1 MTPTAALEVWHP
13 PAVHQRRASA
23 RRSRHAA
30 VSEGQRPPQT
40 TLPTGTL
47 TLLLTDVEGST
58 RLWEQHPESMRSA
71 LARHDELVEQAVGEN
86 AGQVVRPRGE
96 GDSRFAVFVRASDA
110 IVAAAG
116 IQRALHDEP
125 WPLPV
130 PLRVRIAVHTGE
142 VDLRGGDYYGTSVNR
157 CARVRELGRGGQ
169 VLVSRATQALVRDQL
184 PRALRLRSMGE
195 YVLRDLAQPEEIFQL
210 VVDGL
215 PDEYLPLVGSSAV
228 NAAPVTPL
236 IGRVRE
242 LGQLLELMANPGVR
256 MLTLIGPG
264 GVGKTSLARATAD
277 SPWSPFGAN
286 YSFVDLSQL
295 HEPDLVWPSV
305 AHALGLRDEGQELPL
320 DLIERQLRAQRRLL
334 VLDNLE
340 QVLGIAPALARL
352 LEACAHVKVLATSR
366 EPLRVR
372 AEHVF
377 EVSPLALPEP
387 GVTPRL
393 AALHQSAAVQLLVER
408 ARASD
413 PDFELNERNATAV
426 AQLCARLDGLPL
438 ALELAASQ
446 LRVLP
451 PELLLQRLG
460 ERLNVARGM
469 RDMPTRHQ
477 SLRLAVDWSYELLD
491 EPQRTLFARLAV
503 FSGGCSLG
511 AAEVVCCVD
520 GDLSVL
526 DGLVALADRSLV
538 RRGHGAEGEARFAF
552 LETIRDHARER
563 LIASGEQHSVERR
576 HVECFTALAEKAR
589 SFLRGEA
596 QVRWL
601 DSIEGDH
608 DNIRAALRWA
618 IDQEDSDVAVR
629 IAGRVAKYW
638 SARGAVAEGRAWL
651 DAALAIKPL
660 VESAARAVALM
671 RAGELAWQQA
681 DVEHAAPLIEA
692 GLRLARAMDE
702 QNVVSSCLAQLGWMA
717 QSRGELEQA
726 VAYLEESLA
735 CARRAGDQRGA
746 AVALHNLGCCWL
758 DIGDL
763 DRARPALEQSQAT
776 FQEIDDL
783 GNIAD
788 GFLPLGDLARRSG
801 DSAAAEHYYRES
813 LRLAEQL
820 GNLQLIANS
829 MEGVASIACLT
840 NRPER
845 GAQLSAAAATI
856 RTAIGVPQ
864 AQLEAQVVE
873 ADLATAR
880 AALGQDRFTA
890 AWSSGQLLD
899 RQGAIAL
906 ALADSGFDLHSNG

>member
-1 MTPTAALEVWHP
+1 MHRSPQAA
-13 PAVHQRRASA
+13 
-23 RRSRHAA
+23 
-30 VSEGQRPPQT
+30 
-40 TLPTGTL
+40 LPTGTV

-71 LARHDELVEQAVGEN
+71 LARHDELVEHAVGEN

-110 IVAAAG
+110 LAAAAG

-169 VLVSRATQALVRDQL
+169 VLVSGATQALVRDQL
-184 PRALRLRSMGE
+184 PRTLGLRSMGE
-195 YVLRDLAQPEEIFQL
+195 YVLRDLTQPEEIFQL

-215 PDEYLPLVGSSAV
+215 PDEHLPLVGSSASSV
-228 NAAPVTPL
+228 APVVPL

-242 LGQLLELMANPGVR
+242 LGQLLELLANPGVR
-256 MLTLIGPG
+256 LLTLIGPG

-277 SPWSPFGAN
+277 SPWSPFGAG
-286 YSFVDLSQL
+286 YSFVDLSQVR
-295 HEPDLVWPSV
+295 EADLVWPTV
-305 AHALGLRDEGQELPL
+305 ARALGLRDEGQELPL
-320 DLIERQLRAQRRLL
+320 ELIERQLRAQRRLL

-340 QVLGIAPALARL
+340 QVLGIAPTLAHL
-352 LEACAHVKVLATSR
+352 LETCPDVKLLATSR

-372 AEHVF
+372 AERIF
-377 EVSPLALPEP
+377 AVSPLALPEP
-387 GVTPRL
+387 NATAGV
-393 AALHQSAAVQLLVER
+393 AALHECAAVQLLVER

-413 PDFELNERNATAV
+413 SDFELNERNAAAV

-451 PELLLQRLG
+451 PEVLLQRLG

-469 RDMPTRHQ
+469 RDMPSRHQ
-477 SLRLAVDWSYELLD
+477 SLRLAVDWSHELLD

-503 FSGGCSLG
+503 FSGGCSLA
-511 AAEVVCCVD
+511 AAEAVCGVD
-520 GDLSVL
+520 DELNVL

-538 RRGHGAEGEARFAF
+538 RRVRGADGEVRFAF
-552 LETIRDHARER
+552 LETIRDYARER
-563 LIASGEQHSVERR
+563 LTASGEQATIERR
-576 HVECFTALAEKAR
+576 HLECFTALAEQSR

-601 DSIEGDH
+601 DAVERDH

-618 IDQEDSDVAVR
+618 IDQHDSDMAVR
-629 IAGRVAKYW
+629 MAGRVSKCW

-651 DAALAIKPL
+651 DAALAVQP
-660 VESAARAVALM
+660 VVDSAARAAALA
-671 RAGELAWQQA
+671 RAGGMAWQQA
-681 DVEHAAPLIEA
+681 DVEHALPLIEA
-692 GLRLARAMDE
+692 GLRLARAVDE
-702 QNVVSSCLAQLGWMA
+702 PSVVSSCLAQLGWMA
-717 QSRGELEQA
+717 QSQGQTEQA
-726 VAYLEESLA
+726 VTYLEESLA
-735 CARRAGDQRGA
+735 CARGVGDQRGV

-776 FQEIDDL
+776 FREVDDL
-783 GNIAD
+783 VNIAD
-788 GFLPLGDLARRSG
+788 GLLPLGDLARHSG
-801 DSAAAEHYYRES
+801 DFAAAEGHYRES
-813 LRLAEQL
+813 LRLADQL
-820 GNLQLIANS
+820 VDLEPIANS
-829 MEGVASIACLT
+829 MEGVAGIACLT

-845 GAQLSAAAATI
+845 GIQLSAAAATI

-864 AQLEAQVVE
+864 GEPEAHVSE
-873 ADLATAR
+873 ANLAAAR
-880 AALGQDRFTA
+880 AALGQERFAA

-899 RQGAIAL
+899 REGAIAL
-906 ALADSGFDLHSNG
+906 ALDPSEDRP